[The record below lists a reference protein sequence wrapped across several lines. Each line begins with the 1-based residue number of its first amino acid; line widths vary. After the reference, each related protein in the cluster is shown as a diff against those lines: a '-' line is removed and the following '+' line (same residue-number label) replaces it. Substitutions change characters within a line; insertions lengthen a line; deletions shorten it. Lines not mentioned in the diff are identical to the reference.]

1 MRKDEGFEKYTS
13 KKFILLVVVI
23 VLVVSFFVANFFLT
37 FLQEISRILI
47 TMANDPDSEIE
58 FTLSASSFLNFQASA
73 LPFYFAFYLIVGVGL
88 LKFVYNIKMNY
99 DSLNKGQHGTSEFA
113 KVSELKKQYKII
125 PAKTEEYEG
134 SGGVIIAGLQER
146 FKPYRLM
153 IDESPVHTM
162 VIGITR
168 SGKGETFVFP
178 MIDVLSRAKDK
189 PSLVVNDPKGELAGA
204 SYETLKKRGYEV
216 YVFNLIQQHMG
227 MGFNPLQLVVEA
239 WKAGNPSLAQQY
251 ANSIAFSLY
260 HDPNAKD
267 PFWNEC
273 ATSLVTAIILAITED
288 AVKMGKEEKVNMYSV
303 ANFLATKGSENDDE
317 GNNAL
322 DEFFQAREE
331 NTPAKNMYATS
342 NFAGGNTRGSIF
354 TVAMSKLQIFTLEP
368 NAKLTSYNSL
378 NLTDVGFGDKPV
390 AIFMVTP
397 DFDQSNHV
405 LASIFVSQLYRV
417 NAEKA
422 TMSPSGKMKRHV
434 HFMLDEF
441 GNMPTIEGMAG
452 MVTVGAGRGFRFHLI
467 VQAYS
472 QIKSQYGE
480 ESDTI
485 IGNCSNQIYILTKD
499 KATAEQYSALIGTKT
514 ITDVSRSG
522 RLLSMDKSHSEAVK
536 ERPLMMPDE
545 LMQLKE
551 GESVVVRANKR
562 QDLKRR
568 KIVPKPIFNTGVT
581 SHKFRWEYLADDFD
595 NDKSI
600 LDLPL
605 MSTEYHD
612 LDLSKIVFTA
622 KGDNDFHVP
631 LIDLLPSDEYQKI
644 KHMFTTLASQSKGGF
659 NYHDDFADWTFLHLF
674 SFLANE
680 LHLPMN
686 TNERFLSV
694 ARKYVPERLIHVW
707 EGELRKNAPEPR
719 KRMLRGSG
727 RKRERDANEIREE
740 LMRMQGRKTDENSN
754 DSDEQRDGDE

>member
-1 MRKDEGFEKYTS
+1 MRGEGGLEKYTS
-13 KKFILLVVVI
+13 KKFIGLI
-23 VLVVSFFVANFFLT
+23 VLFILVASFFLANFVLA
-37 FLQEISRILI
+37 FLQEVAQALIS
-47 TMANDPDSEIE
+47 MANEPEKEVQFS
-58 FTLSASSFLNFQASA
+58 LSANDFINFQSDV
-73 LPFYFAFYLIVGVGL
+73 LVFYIGFYVVVGVGL
-88 LKFVYNIKMNY
+88 IKFLYNIKMNY
-99 DSLNKGQHGTSEFA
+99 ASLNQGQHGTSEFETV
-113 KVSELKKQYKII
+113 KNLKKQYKII
-125 PAKTEEYEG
+125 PAKTKEYDG
-134 SGGVIIAGLQER
+134 DGGVIIAGLQEKFR
-146 FKPYRLM
+146 PYRLL

-178 MIDVLSRAKDK
+178 MIDVLSRAKNK

-204 SYETLKKRGYEV
+204 SYETLKKRGYDV

-303 ANFLATKGSENDDE
+303 ANFLATKGSETDSE

-322 DEFFQAREE
+322 DQFFQARKD

-378 NLTDVGFGDKPV
+378 DLTDVGFGDKPV

-422 TMSPSGKMKRHV
+422 TMSPSGKMKRNV

-452 MVTVGAGRGFRFHLI
+452 MVTVGAGRGFRFHLV

-472 QIKSQYGE
+472 QIKSRYGDE
-480 ESDTI
+480 ADTI

-499 KATAEQYSALIGTKT
+499 KQTAEQFSALLGTKT

-522 RLLSMDKSHSEAVK
+522 RLFSMDKTHSEAVK
-536 ERPLMMPDE
+536 ERPLMLPDE

-562 QDLKRR
+562 QDKKRR
-568 KIVPKPIFNTGVT
+568 KIAPKPIFNTGVT
-581 SHKFRWEYLADDFD
+581 AHKFRWEYLADDFD
-595 NDKSI
+595 NSKTI
-600 LDLPL
+600 LDLPI

-612 LDLSKIVFTA
+612 IDLSEIVFTA
-622 KGDNDFHVP
+622 KSDGDIYVP
-631 LIDLLPSDEYQKI
+631 MANILPNEEYQNLKR
-644 KHMFTTLASQSKGGF
+644 MFLAFVNQNKGDF
-659 NYHDDFADWTFLHLF
+659 EYLDDFDDWSFLHLF
-674 SFLANE
+674 SYLIYE
-680 LHLPMN
+680 MPLQMN
-686 TNERFLSV
+686 LVERFLRIAS
-694 ARKYVPERLIHVW
+694 KYVPDKFVEAWR
-707 EGELRKNAPEPR
+707 EELSKVAPVRKS
-719 KRMLRGSG
+719 KLVT
-727 RKRERDANEIREE
+727 RDKNMIREE
-740 LMRMQGRKTDENSN
+740 LIKLKKEENDEN
-754 DSDEQRDGDE
+754 E